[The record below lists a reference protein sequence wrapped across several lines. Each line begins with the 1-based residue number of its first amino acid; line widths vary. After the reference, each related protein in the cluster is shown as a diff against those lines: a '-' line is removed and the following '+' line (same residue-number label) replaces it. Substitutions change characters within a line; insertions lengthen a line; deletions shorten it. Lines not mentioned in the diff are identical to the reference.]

1 MSDALLELL
10 QECPRPPQACTI
22 RTQTVN
28 GRFSSDEEHGDLCTS
43 LQRRIRWARDTL
55 HAGAAEP
62 VPYGRQK
69 VAGGNQLE
77 KSIDRTSMMHFF
89 ESPSQHHDTFQR
101 SGEYRLS
108 SVVRHPRPP
117 TTASS
122 ESRDQP
128 HAMRSELPST
138 ICSPLSRPF

>member
-28 GRFSSDEEHGDLCTS
+28 GGFSSDEEHGDLCTS
-43 LQRRIRWARDTL
+43 LQRRTRWARDTL
-55 HAGAAEP
+55 HAGAAES

-77 KSIDRTSMMHFF
+77 KVKSKVAIM
-89 ESPSQHHDTFQR
+89 
-101 SGEYRLS
+101 
-108 SVVRHPRPP
+108 
-117 TTASS
+117 
-122 ESRDQP
+122 
-128 HAMRSELPST
+128 
-138 ICSPLSRPF
+138 